1 MNRKLIGILAAST
14 LSLLALA
21 GFATRNASGATLAS
35 SQRQTIAQTSIQ
47 ANAEA
52 RTVTALVGA
61 GVETVAAIGFYPATL
76 RVHAGDTIN
85 WKINS
90 DEIHTVTFTDGKAP
104 PGNDPAAL
112 LQSPLPDAVK
122 GDVVPNFP
130 APIKGGGPTDFQF
143 NPVMAFPSRQPGAPV
158 ETWEG
163 TGYVNSGVLSK
174 QPAAPGAPPNDNFSL
189 TFPKPGIYR
198 YLCIVHLG
206 QMIGTVEVVPADQ
219 DVPSQ
224 ADIDAQAKNESDAIL
239 DLIAKAVAGVKPPV
253 PQPLPDKTNLVIV
266 PAGVQEGETFIG
278 LGQSMTFG
286 PKDVTVKA
294 GDTVVWASTYFHT
307 VTFNPA
313 PPPPEFIVPKP
324 QTAGPP
330 LLVLNPQVLLPIKPS
345 QVYDPTKYYNSG
357 TLTPGGPFG
366 TTFSLTFDKPGTY
379 DYFCAV
385 HFAQGMKGTI
395 TVTP

>member
-1 MNRKLIGILAAST
+1 MNRKFLGILAASA
-14 LSLLALA
+14 LALLALA
-21 GFATRNASGATLAS
+21 GIATRQVYGAQLAPA
-35 SQRQTIAQTSIQ
+35 QRQTIAQTSVLTDTETI
-47 ANAEA
+47 
-52 RTVTALVGA
+52 TKTALVGA

-76 RVHAGDTIN
+76 RVHAGDTVN

-104 PGNDPAAL
+104 PGNDPNAL
-112 LQSPLPDAVK
+112 LFDPLPDAVK
-122 GDVVPNFP
+122 GDIVPNFP
-130 APIKGGGPTDFQF
+130 APIQGGGPTDLQF
-143 NPVMAFPSRQPGAPV
+143 NPVFAFPSRQPGAPI

-174 QPAAPGAPPNDNFSL
+174 QPPVPGAPPNDNFSV
-189 TFPKPGIYR
+189 TFPKPGIYN
-198 YLCIVHLG
+198 YLCLVHLG
-206 QMIGTVEVVPADQ
+206 QMIGTVEVVPSDQ

-224 ADIDAQAKNESDAIL
+224 ADIDAEAKNQADAML

-278 LGQSMTFG
+278 KGQSMTFA
-286 PKDVTVKA
+286 PKDVTIKA
-294 GDTVVWASTYFHT
+294 GDTVVWTSTYFHT

-313 PPPPEFIVPKP
+313 PPPPDFIVPKP

-330 LLVLNPQVLLPIKPS
+330 LLVLNPQVLFPVKPS
-345 QVYDPTKYYNSG
+345 QVYDPTKFYNSG

-385 HFAQGMKGTI
+385 HYLQGMKGTI